1 MTRSTVARDTSLD
14 ALRGADVLLMLL
26 VNFQV
31 ATGPAQLRHAEWNG
45 LTLADT
51 VFPIFL
57 LIVGMSVA
65 LASDGGKRPGLRAIL
80 RRTLL
85 LFATGLALNL
95 LLHPSLD
102 PAMLRWS
109 GVLQRIAIVYLAC
122 ALLARVGR
130 GSGWPL
136 VVAALLLAGHS
147 LCLLVLAAP
156 GEARPLL
163 EPGQGISGW
172 LDRGMLPGRLL
183 RTSWDPEGVLSTV
196 PAIASGLIGLAL
208 MRLGRTATHW
218 RAPLPLSAAM
228 LLAGLIAAALGLP
241 LNKNLWTASFVLVTS
256 GLGGLAW
263 TGLRLIW
270 PRLRTLPLAGQL
282 VAAGQAALMLY
293 VIHMLVIVVLRMPA
307 PDGQNVWTA
316 LVGLFGAAGLAPA
329 LASLAFAVTATLLC
343 WLAMLALVRR
353 GIVLKF

>member
-1 MTRSTVARDTSLD
+1 MTRSSAARDTSLD
-14 ALRGADVLLMLL
+14 ALRGLDVLLMLL

-45 LTLADT
+45 LTLADI

-65 LASDGGKRPGLRAIL
+65 LASDGGKRPGAGAIL
-80 RRTLL
+80 RRALL
-85 LFATGLALNL
+85 LFATGLAFNL

-102 PAMLRWS
+102 PGMLRWS
-109 GVLQRIAIVYLAC
+109 GVLQRIAIVYLVC
-122 ALLARVGR
+122 ALLARISRGR
-130 GSGWPL
+130 GWPL
-136 VVAALLLAGHS
+136 ALAAVLLVGHSVCLLA
-147 LCLLVLAAP
+147 LVAP

-163 EPGQGISGW
+163 EPGQGVSGW
-172 LDRGMLPGRLL
+172 LDRQLLPGRLL
-183 RTSWDPEGVLSTV
+183 RTSWDPEGVLSTI

-208 MRLGRTATHW
+208 MRLGRAAADW
-218 RAPLPLSAAM
+218 RAPALLSLAM
-228 LLAGLIAAALGLP
+228 LGAGVIAATLGLP
-241 LNKNLWTASFVLVTS
+241 LNKNLWTASFVLVTA

-263 TGLRLIW
+263 TGLRLAW
-270 PRLRTLPLAGQL
+270 PKLRTLPASVQL

-293 VIHMLVIVVLRMPA
+293 VIHMLVIVLLRLPA
-307 PDGQNVWTA
+307 GAGQNMWTA

-329 LASLAFAVTATLLC
+329 PASLAFAITATASC
-343 WLAMLALVRR
+343 WLAMLALLRR

>member
-1 MTRSTVARDTSLD
+1 VTRPQAARDTSLD
-14 ALRGADVLLMLL
+14 ALRGLDVLLMLL

-31 ATGPAQLRHAEWNG
+31 ATGPAQLRHAAWDG
-45 LTLADT
+45 MTLADV
-51 VFPIFL
+51 VFPVFL
-57 LIVGMSVA
+57 LIVGMSAA
-65 LASDGGKRPGLRAIL
+65 LASDGGRRPGVGAIL
-80 RRTLL
+80 RRTVL

-95 LLHPSLD
+95 LLNPSLD

-122 ALLARVGR
+122 ALLARLSR
-130 GSGWPL
+130 GSGLPL
-136 VVAALLLAGHS
+136 LLAGLLLAGHS
-147 LCLLVLAAP
+147 LALLLLAAP

-163 EPGQGISGW
+163 GAGQGISGW
-172 LDRGMLPGRLL
+172 LDRQLLPGRLL

-208 MRLGRTATHW
+208 IRLGQRPCDW
-218 RAPLPLSAAM
+218 RAPALLSAAM
-228 LLAGLIAAALGLP
+228 LVLGLVAAGLGLP

-263 TGLRLIW
+263 IGMRFAW
-270 PRLRTLPLAGQL
+270 PSLRTLPLAGQL

-293 VIHMLVIVVLRMPA
+293 MIHMLVIVVLRLPA
-307 PDGQNVWTA
+307 AAGQTIWAT
-316 LVGLFGAAGLAPA
+316 LVGLFGDAGLAPA
-329 LASLAFAVTATLLC
+329 PASLAFALTATILC
-343 WLAMLALVRR
+343 WLAMLALLRR